1 MNFKDAMHATVL
13 DYPGGA
19 DSLAPRMGIKSPQ
32 VLRSK
37 VNPNIDTHHL
47 RLDEAVIMMAL
58 TGDHRI
64 MHAIAGE
71 LGGVYALLLEGKVT
85 EANIFAMI
93 MHATAKHGDICE
105 EFHEAME
112 DGTLSAEEKKLM
124 AIKVNDA
131 ISSLYK
137 LKNALEKSA

>member
-47 RLDEAVIMMAL
+47 RLDEAISMVVCSGDYRLMHAMASDMGGVFSL
-58 TGDHRI
+58 LPTGDI
-64 MHAIAGE
+64 
-71 LGGVYALLLEGKVT
+71 T
-85 EANIFAMI
+85 EKNIFALI
-93 MHATAKHGDICE
+93 MQATAKHGDVCK

-112 DGTLSAEEKKLM
+112 DGHVSPEEKKLM
-124 AIKVNDA
+124 IVKVQNV
-131 ISSLYK
+131 ISSLYT
-137 LKNALEKSA
+137 LKNLLEKTE